1 MPLIV
6 RAIASHALG
15 QFSFGDR
22 ICYFG
27 DRICYFGDR
36 CCSLRSSPN
45 NEPKTKLDGYEPMF

>member
-15 QFSFGDR
+15 QFS
-22 ICYFG
+22 
-27 DRICYFGDR
+27 FGDR